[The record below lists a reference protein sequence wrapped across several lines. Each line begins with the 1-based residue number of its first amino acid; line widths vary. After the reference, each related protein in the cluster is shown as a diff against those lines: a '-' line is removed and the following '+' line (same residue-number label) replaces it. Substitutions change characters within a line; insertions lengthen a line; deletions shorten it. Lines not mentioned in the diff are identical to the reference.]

1 MIIRKFVK
9 FFLNGLVLGFFAILL
24 QSFFYRALGES
35 SNFMYMLSSVFTY
48 SVLICFNFFIQKKI
62 IFNRD
67 GFFYKFVFSNLVVMC
82 FTSLISPLFKI
93 FFSYIFNPIWGDY
106 LGFPVAA
113 IVISLISFCVNYYFV
128 FK

>member
-1 MIIRKFVK
+1 MIIRKFGK
-9 FFLNGLVLGFFAILL
+9 FFLNGLVLGIFAIIL
-24 QSFFYRALGES
+24 QSFFYKALGES

-82 FTSLISPLFKI
+82 FTSLVSPLFKI

-106 LGFPVAA
+106 LGFPFAA
-113 IVISLISFCVNYYFV
+113 IAISLISFCLNYYFV